1 MDDKG
6 VNACKHKAMSYE
18 RMNAEPQAES
28 KAAEA
33 ADAEEDKLYGDRR
46 GDEMPD
52 WVAAQ
57 AEEIRRRE
65 EAEKQRKKKRRKTIG
80 KASATPRQMARR
92 SATSPIRRA
101 VS

>member
-33 ADAEEDKLYGDRR
+33 ADAEEDTSRHLLAASFA
-46 GDEMPD
+46 PD
-52 WVAAQ
+52 
-57 AEEIRRRE
+57 
-65 EAEKQRKKKRRKTIG
+65 G
-80 KASATPRQMARR
+80 YFNSPR
-92 SATSPIRRA
+92 SS
-101 VS
+101 